1 MVTDQHARH
10 TVVVGWDFIAL
21 LDLEMRIRIQGYCFA
36 QWGKILYEVELEFF
50 LIPTMSHCQ
59 KIFCSV
65 HVSFPPK
72 PTTKTASTNFPEVFD
87 QVLQVMVIVFSLK
100 II

>member
-36 QWGKILYEVELEFF
+36 QWGQIRYEVELEFF
-50 LIPTMSHCQ
+50 CISMMSNCQ
-59 KIFCSV
+59 NILCSL

-72 PTTKTASTNFPEVFD
+72 PTTKTVSTNFPEVFD